1 MSIKINSICFNQ
13 DGDPA
18 AGSLHCRVDGNK
30 PIPPRFELG
39 DGLSPVG
46 VFVPSALGPNIPI
59 EIGVDNTAPTPI
71 NLIITAKETS
81 HPSLF
86 GNLTFPGVMVPPRGS
101 VVLNLNVPSAHF
113 ASPALAN
120 QAMRLLQSFDWYYQE
135 AGSAIKQKITS
146 TDQTVYLLPDLPF
159 EPWLSDSETYSESE
173 INYVWTSVLDI
184 CCSACDD
191 YAAAHAGVRPNT
203 FAQHL
208 EALTEE
214 LNTCGR
220 FRYDTRHGACFYA
233 VPAGD
238 ENGIKLQKYIHDRKF
253 TTPSRLNCSDCAT
266 IVATEALALGVPA
279 GIGHIYN
286 PVPPHNGFACNPIIS
301 IGGNAWAPP
310 FAGSFHYHE
319 VTVDGAA
326 SVQNTPVFDACL
338 KIDAGTNPG
347 LPGPAGKAAQL
358 PLGIPF
364 AETALNNVNVPVGV
378 PYVNMFYR
386 ERLVADGEDCNFF
399 AVNAK
404 EVGGLSMENALR
416 VIYDSET
423 DKGQYWR
430 LLQRFGV
437 IENPLPLAMRNLNK
451 EAASDFFEESGLTT
465 CIMLEESESHT
476 VYDVVHAGEQYQI
489 ELIFAPGRE
498 ETLMVIASKLA
509 GVANPEIKSLALDFT
524 NFAFGIDHTF
534 WLFVIEN
541 AVVQVSS
548 EGADVEPVSRRLAE
562 ALAVRQ

>member
-1 MSIKINSICFNQ
+1 MSIKINSICFNH

-18 AGSLHCRVDGNK
+18 TGSLHCRVDGK
-30 PIPPRFELG
+30 TPIPPRFESE
-39 DGLSPVG
+39 DGKLAPVG
-46 VFVPSALGPNIPI
+46 VFVPSALGPNITI

-71 NLIITAKETS
+71 NLIVTAKETS
-81 HPSLF
+81 QPPLF
-86 GNLTFPGVMVPPRGS
+86 GNLAFPGIMLSARS
-101 VVLNLNVPSAHF
+101 STVLNLNVPSAHF

-146 TDQTVYLLPDLPF
+146 TGQTVYLLPAIPF
-159 EPWLSDSETYSESE
+159 EPWLGDSETYSESE
-173 INYVWTSVLDI
+173 MNYVWTSVLDI

-233 VPAGD
+233 IPAGN
-238 ENGIKLQKYIHDRKF
+238 ENGIKLQKYIHDRNY

-279 GIGHIYN
+279 GIGHIHN
-286 PVPPHNGFACNPIIS
+286 PVNPPNGFACNPIIS

-310 FAGSFHYHE
+310 FAGSFSYHE
-319 VTVDGAA
+319 VTVDGGA

-347 LPGPAGKAAQL
+347 LMGPAVKIEQL

-364 AETALNNVNVPVGV
+364 AETALDNVNVPVGV
-378 PYVNMFYR
+378 PYANMFYR
-386 ERLVADGEDCNFF
+386 ERLVADGEDCNFD

-404 EVGGLSMENALR
+404 EVGGLSMENTLR
-416 VIYDSET
+416 SIYDS
-423 DKGQYWR
+423 DKDKDPYWR
-430 LLQRFGV
+430 LLRRYGV
-437 IENPLPLAMRNLNK
+437 TENPLPLTMHNLNK
-451 EAASDFFEESGLTT
+451 EVSSGFLAELGSTSCLT
-465 CIMLEESESHT
+465 LEESESHA
-476 VYDVVHAGEQYQI
+476 VYDVTYAGELFQI
-489 ELIFAPGRE
+489 EQIFAPGRE

-509 GVANPEIKSLALDFT
+509 GVTNPEIKRLALDFT
-524 NFAFGIDHTF
+524 CLAFGIDHTF

-541 AVVQVSS
+541 VVVQVSS
-548 EGADVEPVSRRLAE
+548 EGADVEPISRHVAE
-562 ALAVRQ
+562 TLVVQ